1 MLKKMLGTILG
12 ILILVLGIVCYVKL
26 QTPATG
32 EKVDGYLL
40 STSGGTYC
48 GGTKTGSIALRIETT
63 GSGYQKM
70 FVTSDDVTKN
80 GDKKIVDGR
89 YLLRV
94 YRGDHQ
100 LPGAVCE
107 TDSLHDHQELRV
119 YFTTVDNPSPSQD
132 IEIVISE
139 NSEENVVARIKCALK
154 NDSSLAEFGTVDGNA
169 LARISSSGVCLD
181 LSDPSFSRPDFQSV
195 GSLSLKTS
203 SNTVTVALN
212 NRVEPQTAAEHDIIF
227 PPVCSQSSENKGSYA
242 YALDLDGW
250 QDIES
255 LTLKSAAAG
264 ITLMVRKD
272 LLDDLQYVSGS
283 VVYQEDGVIS
293 ITDDNMLYKAP
304 LPESQ
309 KDTIFDIGTS
319 VDIFYGDKIKQDYG
333 YDLVDVTAVTG

>member
-40 STSGGTYC
+40 STSNGTYC
-48 GGTKTGSIALRIETT
+48 GGTKTGSIELTIETK
-63 GSGYQKM
+63 GSDYQKM

-80 GDKKIVDGR
+80 GDKKIVDDR

-94 YRGDHQ
+94 YRGKQ
-100 LPGAVCE
+100 PLASAASE
-107 TDSLHDHQELRV
+107 TDSRHDHQELKV
-119 YFTTVDNPSPSQD
+119 FFTTVDDPSPSQD

-139 NSEENVVARIKCALK
+139 NSEENVVARIKCTLK

-169 LARISSSGVCLD
+169 LARISASGIFLD
-181 LSDPSFSRPDFQSV
+181 LSDPYFSRPDFQSV
-195 GSLSLKTS
+195 GSLGLETS
-203 SNTVTVALN
+203 SDTVTATLN
-212 NRVEPQTAAEHDIIF
+212 NNVDPQTAAEHDMLI
-227 PPVCSQSSENKGSYA
+227 PAVCSQSSENGGSYA
-242 YALDLDGW
+242 YALDLSGW
-250 QDIES
+250 QDIDS

-309 KDTIFDIGTS
+309 KDTVFDIGTS
-319 VDIFYGDKIKQDYG
+319 VDIFYGDKIRQDYG